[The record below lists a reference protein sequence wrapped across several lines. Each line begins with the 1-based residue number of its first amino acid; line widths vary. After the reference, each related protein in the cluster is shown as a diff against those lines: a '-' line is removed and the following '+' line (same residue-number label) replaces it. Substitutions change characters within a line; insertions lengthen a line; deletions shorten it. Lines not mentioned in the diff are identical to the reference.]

1 MAPQS
6 FEAAIAGLDRASGPP
21 EKILQQAAQILGF
34 DLAENLT
41 TSSKEV
47 RFKTT
52 ARSPGFKEQWL
63 LRWLLKNLN
72 ASDPKGEGLKTERFV
87 PLPQF
92 WSLLLSLTCRIAD
105 EACLE
110 ILLERKFFPLLDES
124 VRLCLSNVGGDADG
138 RRPMDGEDDSREPP
152 TKRRRLSPPTFAQPD
167 ETPSQQANLVWV
179 LLQAACRCV
188 DLLASPST
196 RQRGKTA
203 PKWTAPWNDQASLLG
218 GLLQAV
224 AIVASKMSK
233 NEHEQQATLSQVLNT
248 VLSFWQGDSAATRT
262 QSDDPN
268 RAFVLHCL
276 EPTLVL
282 LDLLKGPQFSAK
294 LFNPTKKALERLI
307 AIHLVFPF
315 RSMFNE
321 RYAKKWRNV
330 KDTLLYEHLEHVLK
344 GFEERVMVVG
354 DTEAGSNK
362 LRNLSWVILD
372 IAARSIPAS
381 DIRKRQQE
389 QPWLDSLF
397 ICLVHVLWPRIPQIT
412 STGVV
417 QKEISTALAL
427 RDRESWVAPM
437 EKLIDAALAVKLR
450 ISLSLTGYILSA
462 IFASDEETCPWS
474 LLAKI
479 VRLDVNILIPSIG
492 LSNSEQLLRQV
503 LERIESDTVSTE
515 LYGLIRDDIVLALL
529 RAFARAR
536 NLDGFVTIWH
546 QGLGDAIRVRYTT
559 KYDPDTIPAVLVW
572 DDDDIFEEFKSLV
585 LVHAPPR
592 MGQRLLGE
600 LVDELRSISQVV
612 GSTAD
617 VFAKLAIFSAL
628 LEQSDMQE
636 ASFSLDTNQLVSLL
650 EVVADMLPKKSDYQA
665 QRWRLWRLVRLL
677 LPHVD
682 IGRVPY
688 LEELVTSKYS
698 FMSLHDLQSSVRPDE
713 SRKKASTF
721 LECLECFTLLVELA
735 VKTPALRKNLEA
747 ELNQLAELLL
757 QTQTQAP
764 PNSLAIWNGRSYDCT
779 SRETLVSACIG
790 RLLQRPEVFSTCPI
804 ALKSLIDKSFELVTI
819 SAVSGEGVDSRPNLE
834 ALLGS
839 VLKDEEVINDSILRE
854 TLLQHV
860 TEILNSTNEKADR
873 LLLQSLPIEAL
884 KKSQL
889 KKVATAAVQRLT
901 DESRD
906 TTIEGLAE
914 DMNLLI
920 RCDSVSPKTG
930 IDYKY
935 WRQWIGICDKLSK
948 INEFGTSSA
957 SWPTVNMINHILNR
971 VWTQAVASQDI
982 TVLSDMVSWIKKTLG
997 VAKDEGEGDAQINL
1011 LALQILFGHVCQVG
1025 TALDSLKVISTRK
1038 LEKLQKAFLSVLKSR
1053 LNRIVHDQ
1061 DQQNGTSTTTPF
1073 QLKLVVSAIRHVG
1086 GLENDEQIR
1095 KAIRSVQ
1102 AMLGDIPVPTSKE
1115 DSSEWQWRTRAAVQ
1129 SECLKLLPPS
1139 QEVHLSGNAKEDMDV
1154 DAALQKLTSS
1164 LSTENTNADLLQ
1176 LVTAANDLV
1185 VQAGPT
1191 AWSSL
1196 IDSLYQ
1202 HKHQG
1207 SSQLVRPIVIASVI
1221 AHETTHDILQN
1232 PQLAMTLADVACM
1245 RNLLNNSNGGSLTTL
1260 EELCLSLDNART
1272 VLESHPLVINQ
1283 ATLDSLLANI
1293 CIIASTAADDYIVIN
1308 NDPTNSNSKEVLGS
1322 TGPQSS
1328 DIYDRLCSLI
1338 GAILSRHRRRV
1349 SDRYHLLLPALQ
1361 TLLRCL
1367 FWPGLRNLHD
1377 NQTNHN
1383 TNNHTS
1389 STSTAVA
1396 ITVGAF
1402 GTRLLPKWMRSAQD
1416 PLSPSSA
1423 EHYSRLLSSICNPT
1437 VSAARSGS
1445 SKKRGHGQNGHG
1457 HNDLNLNDETKRA
1470 RLLAGQHMQYLVME
1484 YARCTLDG
1492 LIVSF
1497 VKEKLMPGMY
1507 SVMGAMERDLLR
1519 ALNAAL
1525 DPSGRAIFKGL
1536 YDDWTRYGKW
1546 DKS

>member
-21 EKILQQAAQILGF
+21 EKILQQAAQILGL

-72 ASDPKGEGLKTERFV
+72 ASDAKGEGSKSERFV
-87 PLPQF
+87 LLSQF

-110 ILLERKFFPLLDES
+110 ILLERKFFPILDES
-124 VRLCLSNVGGDADG
+124 VRFCLSNFGADADV

-152 TKRRRLSPPTFAQPD
+152 TKRRRLSPPVSAQPD
-167 ETPSQQANLVWV
+167 EKPSQQANLVWV
-179 LLQAACRCV
+179 MLQAACRCV
-188 DLLASPST
+188 DLLASPSML
-196 RQRGKTA
+196 QRGKTA

-224 AIVASKMSK
+224 AMLASKLSEG
-233 NEHEQQATLSQVLNT
+233 EHEQQGTLSQVLDT
-248 VLSFWQGDSAATRT
+248 VLSFWQGDSAATRA

-282 LDLLKGPQFSAK
+282 LDLLKGPNISET
-294 LFNPTKKALERLI
+294 LFNPALKALERLI
-307 AIHLVFPF
+307 ALHLVFPF
-315 RSMFNE
+315 RAMFNE

-330 KDTLLYEHLEHVLK
+330 KDTLLHEHLENVLK
-344 GFEERVMVVG
+344 GLKERVMVVS
-354 DTEAGSNK
+354 DKDAESNK
-362 LRNLSWVILD
+362 LQNLSWVILD

-381 DIRKRQQE
+381 DLRKRQQE

-437 EKLIDAALAVKLR
+437 EKLIDVALGVKLR
-450 ISLSLTGYILSA
+450 ISLSVSGYILSA
-462 IFASDEETCPWS
+462 IFASDEEACPWS

-492 LSNSEQLLRQV
+492 LSNSDHLLKQV
-503 LERIESDTVSTE
+503 LERIESDTVSNE

-536 NLDGFVTIWH
+536 NLDGFVTIWQ

-559 KYDPDTIPAVLVW
+559 KYDSDTIPAVLVW
-572 DDDDIFEEFKSLV
+572 DDDDIFDEFKSLA
-585 LVHAPPR
+585 LVHAPPK

-628 LEQSDMQE
+628 LEQSDTQE
-636 ASFSLDTNQLVSLL
+636 ASFSLDNDQLVGLL

-682 IGRVPY
+682 IDGVPY
-688 LEELVTSKYS
+688 LEELVTSRYS
-698 FMSLHDLQSSVRPDE
+698 FMSLHDLQSSARPDE
-713 SRKKASTF
+713 SRKRAAAF
-721 LECLECFTLLVELA
+721 LECLECFTLLLELA
-735 VKTPALRKNLEA
+735 IRTPALRKNLEV

-757 QTQTQAP
+757 LTQTGTP
-764 PNSLAIWNGRSYDCT
+764 SSSLAIWNGRSYDCT
-779 SRETLVSACIG
+779 SRGTLVSACIG
-790 RLLQRPEVFSTCPI
+790 RLLQRPEIFSTCPT
-804 ALKSLIDKSFELVTI
+804 ALKSLMDKSFELVTK
-819 SAVSGEGVDSRPNLE
+819 SAVSGDAVNDAGPNLK
-834 ALLGS
+834 ALLKS
-839 VLKDEEVINDSILRE
+839 VLKDEEVINDPILRE

-860 TEILNSTNEKADR
+860 TEILNSIGNKPDQ

-889 KKVATAAVQRLT
+889 RKVATAAVQRLT

-920 RCDSVSPKTG
+920 RCDSVSPKTA
-930 IDYKY
+930 IDYKG

-948 INEFGTSSA
+948 NNEFGTSSS
-957 SWPTVNMINHILNR
+957 SWPVVNMISHILNR
-971 VWTQAVASQDI
+971 VWTQAVASQDV

-997 VAKDEGEGDAQINL
+997 VATDENEGDAQINF
-1011 LALQILFGHVCQVG
+1011 LALEFLFGHSCQAG
-1025 TALDSLKVISTRK
+1025 SALDNLKVISSRK
-1038 LEKLQKAFLSVLKSR
+1038 FEKLQKSFLSVLKAR
-1053 LNRIVHDQ
+1053 LDRILHDQ
-1061 DQQNGTSTTTPF
+1061 DQQTGTGTTTLF
-1073 QLKLVVSAIRHVG
+1073 HLKLVISAARQVRS
-1086 GLENDEQIR
+1086 LENDEELC
-1095 KAIRSVQ
+1095 KAIRTVR
-1102 AMLGDIPVPTSKE
+1102 AMLGDAFNPTKGTSAAKE
-1115 DSSEWQWRTRAAVQ
+1115 DWRTRASLQ
-1129 SECLKLLPPS
+1129 SECMKLLPPS
-1139 QEVHLSGNAKEDMDV
+1139 EVHLNGKEEVDV
-1154 DAALQKLTSS
+1154 DVALQKLASS
-1164 LSTENTNADLLQ
+1164 ENTVNNTDLLQ
-1176 LVTAANDLV
+1176 LVTAADNLV

-1191 AWSSL
+1191 AWSAM
-1196 IDSLYQ
+1196 IDSFYQ
-1202 HKHQG
+1202 QQSKSKHQG
-1207 SSQLVRPIVIASVI
+1207 SFQLVRPVVIASVI
-1221 AHETTHDILQN
+1221 AHTTTHDILQN
-1232 PQLAMTLADVACM
+1232 PQLATTLADFACM
-1245 RNLLNNSNGGSLTTL
+1245 RNLLNNPNSPTSL
-1260 EELCLSLDNART
+1260 EELCLCLDNART
-1272 VLESHPLVINQ
+1272 VLESHPLIINQ
-1283 ATLDSLLANI
+1283 ATLDNLLANI
-1293 CIIASTAADDYIVIN
+1293 CTIASSAADDYIVTPTTGN
-1308 NDPTNSNSKEVLGS
+1308 SEDAKVSPDP
-1322 TGPQSS
+1322 S
-1328 DIYDRLCSLI
+1328 DIYNRLCAVI
-1338 GAILSRHRRRV
+1338 GAILARHRRRIP
-1349 SDRYHLLLPALQ
+1349 DRYHLLLPVLQ

-1367 FWPGLRNLHD
+1367 FWPGLNALHD
-1377 NQTNHN
+1377 NHN
-1383 TNNHTS
+1383 PNNNS
-1389 STSTAVA
+1389 STAVS
-1396 ITVGAF
+1396 VSVSAF
-1402 GTRLLPKWMRSAQD
+1402 GTRHLPNWMRTSQD

-1423 EHYSRLLSSICNPT
+1423 EHFSRLLSSICNPT

-1445 SKKRGHGQNGHG
+1445 SKKRGHSHGHG
-1457 HNDLNLNDETKRA
+1457 HNDLNLNLNDETKRA

-1484 YARCTLDG
+1484 YARSTLDG
-1492 LIVSF
+1492 LIVSS

>member
-6 FEAAIAGLDRASGPP
+6 FEATIAGLDRASGPP
-21 EKILQQAAQILGF
+21 EKILQQAAQILGL
-34 DLAENLT
+34 DLADNLT

-72 ASDPKGEGLKTERFV
+72 ASDAKGEGSKSERFV
-87 PLPQF
+87 LLPQF

-110 ILLERKFFPLLDES
+110 ILLERKFFPILDES
-124 VRLCLSNVGGDADG
+124 VRFCLSNFGAHADVP
-138 RRPMDGEDDSREPP
+138 RPMDGEDDSREPP
-152 TKRRRLSPPTFAQPD
+152 TKRRRLSPPVSAQPD
-167 ETPSQQANLVWV
+167 EKPSQQANLVWV
-179 LLQAACRCV
+179 MLQAACRCV
-188 DLLASPST
+188 DLLASPSML
-196 RQRGKTA
+196 QRGKTA

-224 AIVASKMSK
+224 AMLASKLSEG
-233 NEHEQQATLSQVLNT
+233 EHEQQGTLSQVLDT
-248 VLSFWQGDSAATRT
+248 VLSFWQGDSAATRA

-282 LDLLKGPQFSAK
+282 LDLLKGPNISET
-294 LFNPTKKALERLI
+294 LFNPAKKALERLI
-307 AIHLVFPF
+307 ALHLVFPF
-315 RSMFNE
+315 RAMFNE

-330 KDTLLYEHLEHVLK
+330 KDTLLYEHLENVLK
-344 GFEERVMVVG
+344 GFKERVMVVS
-354 DTEAGSNK
+354 DKDAESNK
-362 LRNLSWVILD
+362 PQNLSWVILD

-381 DIRKRQQE
+381 DLRKRQQE

-417 QKEISTALAL
+417 QKEISTTLAL

-437 EKLIDAALAVKLR
+437 EKLIDVALGVKLR
-450 ISLSLTGYILSA
+450 ISLPISGYILSA
-462 IFASDEETCPWS
+462 IFASEEETCPWS

-492 LSNSEQLLRQV
+492 LSSSDQLLKQV
-503 LERIESDTVSTE
+503 LERTESDTVPNE
-515 LYGLIRDDIVLALL
+515 LYKLIRDDILLALL

-536 NLDGFVTIWH
+536 NLDGFMTIWQ

-572 DDDDIFEEFKSLV
+572 DDDDIFDEFKSLA

-600 LVDELRSISQVV
+600 LVEQLRSISQVV

-628 LEQSDMQE
+628 LEQLDMQE
-636 ASFSLDTNQLVSLL
+636 ASFSLDNNQLVGLL

-688 LEELVTSKYS
+688 LEELVTSRYS
-698 FMSLHDLQSSVRPDE
+698 FISLHDLQSLARPDE
-713 SRKKASTF
+713 SRKRAATF
-721 LECLECFTLLVELA
+721 LECLECFSLLIELA
-735 VKTPALRKNLEA
+735 IRTPALRKNLEA

-757 QTQTQAP
+757 QTQTQTTP
-764 PNSLAIWNGRSYDCT
+764 GSLAIWNGRSYDCT
-779 SRETLVSACIG
+779 SRETLVSACVG
-790 RLLQRPEVFSTCPI
+790 RLLQRPEIFSTCPT
-804 ALKSLIDKSFELVTI
+804 ALKSLMDTSFELVTK
-819 SAVSGEGVDSRPNLE
+819 SAVSGKAEAVDAGPNLQ
-834 ALLGS
+834 ALLKS
-839 VLKDEEVINDSILRE
+839 ILKDEEVINDPILRE
-854 TLLQHV
+854 TLLLHV
-860 TEILNSTNEKADR
+860 TEILNSTGNKPDQ
-873 LLLQSLPIEAL
+873 LLLQSLPIQAL

-889 KKVATAAVQRLT
+889 RKVATAAVQRLT
-901 DESRD
+901 DECRD

-930 IDYKY
+930 IDYKD

-948 INEFGTSSA
+948 SKEFGTSSS
-957 SWPTVNMINHILNR
+957 SWPAVNMINHTLSR
-971 VWTQAVASQDI
+971 VWAQALASQDV
-982 TVLSDMVSWIKKTLG
+982 TVLSDIVSWIKKTLN
-997 VAKDEGEGDAQINL
+997 VAKDEGGDAQINF
-1011 LALQILFGHVCQVG
+1011 LALEIILGHACQAG
-1025 TALDSLKVISTRK
+1025 TALDNLKVISSRK
-1038 LEKLQKAFLSVLKSR
+1038 LEKLQKSFLSVLKSR
-1053 LNRIVHDQ
+1053 LDRILHDQ
-1061 DQQNGTSTTTPF
+1061 DQQVGTSTTALF
-1073 QLKLVVSAIRHVG
+1073 QLKLVVSAARHVG
-1086 GLENDEQIR
+1086 SSGNDEELR
-1095 KAIRSVQ
+1095 KATESVR
-1102 AMLGDIPVPTSKE
+1102 AMLGDIPETSKNS
-1115 DSSEWQWRTRAAVQ
+1115 DSGSSEWQWRTKAALQ
-1129 SECLKLLPPS
+1129 SECMKFLPLS
-1139 QEVHLSGNAKEDMDV
+1139 EVHPNGKEEIDV
-1154 DAALQKLTSS
+1154 AAALQKLTSS

-1176 LVTAANDLV
+1176 LVTAADNLV
-1185 VQAGPT
+1185 VQAGPA
-1191 AWSSL
+1191 AWSAM

-1202 HKHQG
+1202 QHQG

-1221 AHETTHDILQN
+1221 AHTTTHDILQN
-1232 PQLAMTLADVACM
+1232 PQLATTLADLACM
-1245 RNLLNNSNGGSLTTL
+1245 RNLLNNPNGPTSL
-1260 EELCLSLDNART
+1260 EELCLCLDNART
-1272 VLESHPLVINQ
+1272 VLESHPLIINQ
-1283 ATLDSLLANI
+1283 ATLDNLLANI
-1293 CIIASTAADDYIVIN
+1293 CTIASSAADDYIVT
-1308 NDPTNSNSKEVLGS
+1308 PTTGNSEVAKVS
-1322 TGPQSS
+1322 PHPS
-1328 DIYDRLCSLI
+1328 DIYNRLCAVV
-1338 GAILSRHRRRV
+1338 GAILARHRRRI
-1349 SDRYHLLLPALQ
+1349 SDRYHLLLPVLQ

-1367 FWPGLRNLHD
+1367 FWPGLNALHD
-1377 NQTNHN
+1377 NHNPN
-1383 TNNHTS
+1383 TNS
-1389 STSTAVA
+1389 STAVS
-1396 ITVGAF
+1396 VSVSAF
-1402 GTRLLPKWMRSAQD
+1402 GTRHLPNWMRTSQD

-1423 EHYSRLLSSICNPT
+1423 EHFSRLLSSICNPT

-1445 SKKRGHGQNGHG
+1445 SKKRGHSHG
-1457 HNDLNLNDETKRA
+1457 HNDLNLNLNDETKRA

-1492 LIVSF
+1492 LIVSS
-1497 VKEKLMPGMY
+1497 VKEKLMPGKY